1 MLYTDSRYP
10 IAFTVA
16 IWLAWRLLVLAQE
29 VMLQCAAAGAALQA
43 AVLQPMDAMLAPGR
57 LELKTEEGVRLP
69 LLVVVQAPATCG
81 GSRCLLSGP
90 QQALHGGR
98 G

>member
-29 VMLQCAAAGAALQA
+29 VMLQCAEAGAGLQA
-43 AVLQPMDAMLAPGR
+43 VVLQPMDVMLAPVL
-57 LELKTEEGVRLP
+57 LELKTKEGVRLP

-81 GSRCLLSGP
+81 GSRC
-90 QQALHGGR
+90 
-98 G
+98 